1 MARQWSKEE
10 KIKAIKYS
18 NKYGI
23 NKTIK
28 KFNINYTTI
37 IRWRSEFKKHGE
49 YGLEWGNGKQ
59 ATIHKYK
66 PRREKNVDINLMS
79 R

>member
-1 MARQWSKEE
+1 MSKQWSKEE

-37 IRWRSEFKKHGE
+37 IRWRSEFKKHG
-49 YGLEWGNGKQ
+49 
-59 ATIHKYK
+59 
-66 PRREKNVDINLMS
+66 
-79 R
+79 